1 MYTDDEFVPIL
12 CYEGYKDEGRGI
24 CLDVAPFTGIR
35 QTGHA
40 EDEGTQQGGDA
51 EHQNDAAEDEEMVSE
66 RQEQNGTGGDEGV
79 EENVDDGFHLH
90 LSDVGNIKVIFLEE
104 KGNEG

>member
-1 MYTDDEFVPIL
+1 M
-12 CYEGYKDEGRGI
+12 
-24 CLDVAPFTGIR
+24 APFTGIR

-90 LSDVGNIKVIFLEE
+90 LSDVGNIKVIFFWNEFKSIIRKCH
-104 KGNEG
+104 KGCSIGRNEGCSQFIKFA